1 MGKLSTAP
9 DSTPN
14 FSAPKALSTDHNL
27 DDFDCGHDT
36 LNDWLKGRAIKNE
49 ASGASRTYVVC
60 LQNHVIAYYTL
71 ATGAVQCPDAPGR
84 IRRNMPDPIP
94 VMVLG
99 RLAVH
104 LNWQKKG
111 LGSDLLADA
120 VKRTLQASE
129 IAGIRA
135 FVVHALSDA
144 AKQFYERF
152 GFQPSPTDPMDLMI
166 ALQDA
171 QENLSHTLF

>member
-1 MGKLSTAP
+1 LGELGTDPNLRPKLIAP
-9 DSTPN
+9 E
-14 FSAPKALSTDHNL
+14 ALGAHHNL
-27 DDFDCGHDT
+27 SDFNCGHDT
-36 LNDWLKGRAIKNE
+36 LNDWLKHRAIKNE

-60 LQNHVIAYYTL
+60 HQNHVIAYYTL
-71 ATGAVQCPDAPGR
+71 ATGAVQCAEAPGR

-111 LGSDLLADA
+111 LGGDLLADA
-120 VKRTLQASE
+120 VKRTLQAAD

-135 FVVHALSDA
+135 FLVHALSEE
-144 AKQFYERF
+144 AKRFYEQF
-152 GFQPSPTDPMDLMI
+152 GFQPSPTDTMDLMI
-166 ALQDA
+166 TLKDA
-171 QENLSHTLF
+171 QANLS

>member
-1 MGKLSTAP
+1 LGQLSTP
-9 DSTPN
+9 QDSTPKPTAPEVL
-14 FSAPKALSTDHNL
+14 SAHHLL
-27 DDFDCGHDT
+27 DDFDCGNYT
-36 LNDWLKGRAIKNE
+36 LNDWLKRRALKNE

-60 LQNHVIAYYTL
+60 HKNHVIAYYTL
-71 ATGAVQCPDAPGR
+71 ATGAIQCEDAPGR

-104 LNWQKKG
+104 LDWQRKG
-111 LGSDLLADA
+111 LGGDLLADA
-120 VKRTLQASE
+120 VKRTLQAAN

-135 FVVHALSDA
+135 FVVHALSDE
-144 AKQFYERF
+144 AKRFYEQF

-166 ALQDA
+166 TMKDA
-171 QENLSHTLF
+171 QENLL

>member
-1 MGKLSTAP
+1 MGKLSIDPDSPPKLTAP
-9 DSTPN
+9 Q
-14 FSAPKALSTDHNL
+14 ALSADHFL

-36 LNDWLKGRAIKNE
+36 LNDWLKRRAIKNE

-60 LQNHVIAYYTL
+60 HQSHVIAYYTL
-71 ATGAVQCPDAPGR
+71 ATGAVQCADAPGR

-104 LNWQKKG
+104 LNWQRKG
-111 LGSDLLADA
+111 LGGDLLADA
-120 VKRTLQASE
+120 VKRTLQAAD

-135 FVVHALSDA
+135 FVVHALSDET
-144 AKQFYERF
+144 KQFYEQF
-152 GFQPSPTDPMDLMI
+152 GFQPAPTDPMDLMI
-166 ALQDA
+166 NLKDA
-171 QENLSHTLF
+171 QENLA

>member
-1 MGKLSTAP
+1 MGKLSTDSPDPRPKFPAP
-9 DSTPN
+9 E
-14 FSAPKALSTDHNL
+14 ALSTHHLL

-36 LNDWLKGRAIKNE
+36 LNAWLKRRAMKNE

-60 LQNHVIAYYTL
+60 HQSRVVGYYTL
-71 ATGAVQCPDAPGR
+71 ATGAVQCAHAPGR
-84 IRRNMPDPIP
+84 IRRNAPDPIP
-94 VMVLG
+94 VMVFG

-104 LNWQKKG
+104 LDWQKKG
-111 LGSDLLADA
+111 LGTALLADA
-120 VKRTLQASE
+120 VKRTLQAAA

-135 FVVHALSDA
+135 FVVHALSDE

-166 ALQDA
+166 TLKDA
-171 QENLSHTLF
+171 QANLS

>member
-1 MGKLSTAP
+1 MGT
-9 DSTPN
+9 
-14 FSAPKALSTDHNL
+14 LSTDPDLTPKPTAPEALSADHIF
-27 DDFDCGHDT
+27 DDFECGNDT
-36 LNDWLKGRAIKNE
+36 LNDWLKRRAIKNE

-60 LQNHVIAYYTL
+60 HQSHVIAYYTL
-71 ATGAVQCPDAPGR
+71 STGAVHCADAPGR

-111 LGSDLLADA
+111 LGGDLLADGA
-120 VKRTLQASE
+120 KRTLQAAE

-135 FVVHALSDA
+135 FVVHALSA
-144 AKQFYERF
+144 EAKQFYERY
-152 GFQPSPTDPMDLMI
+152 GFQSSPTDPMDLMVT
-166 ALQDA
+166 LKDA
-171 QENLSHTLF
+171 QENLS

>member
-1 MGKLSTAP
+1 MGTLSADS
-9 DSTPN
+9 DSTPKLTAPEPI
-14 FSAPKALSTDHNL
+14 SASHLL

-36 LNDWLKGRAIKNE
+36 LNTWLKRRAIKNE
-49 ASGASRTYVVC
+49 TSGASRTYVVC
-60 LQNHVIAYYTL
+60 RQNHVIAYYTL
-71 ATGAVQCPDAPGR
+71 ATGAVERARAPSR
-84 IRRNMPDPIP
+84 IRRNVPDPVP

-111 LGSDLLADA
+111 LGGDLLADA
-120 VKRTLQASE
+120 VKRTLQAAD

-135 FVVHALSDA
+135 FVVHALSEE

-152 GFQPSPTDPMDLMI
+152 GFQPSPTDPMDLMVT
-166 ALQDA
+166 LKDA
-171 QENLSHTLF
+171 RAHVS

>member
-1 MGKLSTAP
+1 MGKLSTDPDPTPKLTAP
-9 DSTPN
+9 E
-14 FSAPKALSTDHNL
+14 ALSADHIL
-27 DDFDCGHDT
+27 DDFDCGNDA
-36 LNDWLKGRAIKNE
+36 LNDWLKRRAIKNE
-49 ASGASRTYVVC
+49 TSGASRTYVVC
-60 LQNHVIAYYTL
+60 HQSHVIAYYTL
-71 ATGAVQCPDAPGR
+71 ATGAVQCTDAPGR

-104 LNWQKKG
+104 LDWQKKG
-111 LGSDLLADA
+111 LGGDLLADG
-120 VKRTLQASE
+120 VKRTLQAAE

-135 FVVHALSDA
+135 FAVHALSDE

-166 ALQDA
+166 TLKDA
-171 QENLSHTLF
+171 QANLL